1 VATAGNY
8 EACAV
13 CGRHLLRGEEPE
25 VFLNDGQ
32 QRDVCELCIPQAL
45 FAGWIRV
52 GVGDAPTLEP
62 NRRGSGLRNVIERL
76 PRLGRKPSRS
86 ERPDRHDSPARRAA
100 ERQRATRPQS
110 GSTAGASASS
120 GGPHERRPHRLEDE
134 VAALGLPSEEPAA
147 PLAAYRTTATGAP
160 AHVTTSGARMAA
172 RTVDLYNHSEHPR
185 KLSGIARSLG
195 APWVTVRPVEGSRM
209 QIVIAW
215 ELTWYRFEVDL
226 ARESEGVRAAGHGS
240 SLQDLDSDEV
250 EPNAVADEH
259 GYLYLS
265 TATPAV

>member
-1 VATAGNY
+1 M
-8 EACAV
+8 
-13 CGRHLLRGEEPE
+13 CGRHLLRGEAPE
-25 VFLNDGQ
+25 VFLDDGER
-32 QRDVCELCIPQAL
+32 RDVCELCTPQAL

-52 GVGDAPTLEP
+52 GAGDAPTLEP
-62 NRRGSGLRNVIERL
+62 NRRGGGLKNVIERL
-76 PRLGRKPSRS
+76 PGFGRKSSRPNPQ
-86 ERPDRHDSPARRAA
+86 EAPARRAA
-100 ERQRATRPQS
+100 ERRRAAREA
-110 GSTAGASASS
+110 AGTEEPESRA
-120 GGPHERRPHRLEDE
+120 RRPHRLEDE
-134 VAALGLPSEEPAA
+134 IGTLGLPVEEPAA

-185 KLSGIARSLG
+185 TLSGIARSLG

-209 QIVIAW
+209 QVVIAW

-226 ARESEGVRAAGHGS
+226 ARESDGVRAAGHGS
-240 SLQDLDSDEV
+240 SLQDLMAGEV

-265 TATPAV
+265 AATPAI

>member
-1 VATAGNY
+1 M
-8 EACAV
+8 
-13 CGRHLLRGEEPE
+13 CGRHLLRGEAPE
-25 VFLNDGQ
+25 VFLSDGER
-32 QRDVCELCIPQAL
+32 RDVCELCIPQAL

-62 NRRGSGLRNVIERL
+62 NRRGGGLKSVIERL
-76 PRLGRKPSRS
+76 PRIGRKPSRP
-86 ERPDRHDSPARRAA
+86 ERQDSPARRAA
-100 ERQRATRPQS
+100 ERQRSAQQAAEASEAP
-110 GSTAGASASS
+110 AGGSASR
-120 GGPHERRPHRLEDE
+120 ERRPHRLEDE
-134 VAALGLPSEEPAA
+134 IGTLGLPADEPAA

-172 RTVDLYNHSEHPR
+172 RAVDLYNHSAHPR

-195 APWVTVRPVEGSRM
+195 APWVTVRPVEGSQM

-215 ELTWYRFEVDL
+215 ELSWYRFAVDL

-240 SLQDLDSDEV
+240 SLQDLAPGEV

-265 TATPAV
+265 TAAPTK

>member
-8 EACAV
+8 EVCAL
-13 CGRHLLRGEEPE
+13 CGRHLLRGEAPE
-25 VFLNDGQ
+25 VFLSDGE
-32 QRDVCELCIPQAL
+32 RKDVCELCTPQAL

-52 GVGDAPTLEP
+52 GAGDAPTLEP
-62 NRRGSGLRNVIERL
+62 NRRGGGLKSVFERL
-76 PRLGRKPSRS
+76 PGLGRRSSRP
-86 ERPDRHDSPARRAA
+86 EPQEPAARRAGERRRAAREAAA
-100 ERQRATRPQS
+100 EEQPANQPRT
-110 GSTAGASASS
+110 
-120 GGPHERRPHRLEDE
+120 RRPHSLQDE
-134 VAALGLPSEEPAA
+134 IGALGLPTEEPAA
-147 PLAAYRTTATGAP
+147 PLAAYRTTATGDP
-160 AHVTTSGARMAA
+160 AQVTTSGARMAA

-185 KLSGIARSLG
+185 TLSGIARSLG

-226 ARESEGVRAAGHGS
+226 ARESDGVRAAGHGS
-240 SLQDLDSDEV
+240 SLQDLAPGEV

-265 TATPAV
+265 TATPAA

>member
-1 VATAGNY
+1 MF
-8 EACAV
+8 
-13 CGRHLLRGEEPE
+13 LSDGER
-25 VFLNDGQ
+25 
-32 QRDVCELCIPQAL
+32 RDVCELCTPQAL

-52 GVGDAPTLEP
+52 GAGDAPTLEP
-62 NRRGSGLRNVIERL
+62 NRRGSGLKGVLERL
-76 PRLGRKPSRS
+76 PGFGRRPT
-86 ERPDRHDSPARRAA
+86 RPDPQESPARRSA
-100 ERQRATRPQS
+100 ERRRATREAAAEEP
-110 GSTAGASASS
+110 AASQQRT
-120 GGPHERRPHRLEDE
+120 RRPHSLQDE
-134 VAALGLPSEEPAA
+134 IAALGVPVEEPAA

-185 KLSGIARSLG
+185 TLSGIARSLG

-209 QIVIAW
+209 QVVIAW

-226 ARESEGVRAAGHGS
+226 ARESDGVRAAGHGS
-240 SLQDLDSDEV
+240 SLQDLAAGEV

-265 TATPAV
+265 TPAPAA

>member
-1 VATAGNY
+1 M
-8 EACAV
+8 

-25 VFLNDGQ
+25 VFLSDGER
-32 QRDVCELCIPQAL
+32 RDVCELCTPQAL

-52 GVGDAPTLEP
+52 GAGDAPTLEP
-62 NRRGSGLRNVIERL
+62 NRRGGGLKNVIDRL
-76 PRLGRKPSRS
+76 SGFGRKSSRPSPQ
-86 ERPDRHDSPARRAA
+86 ESPARRAA
-100 ERQRATRPQS
+100 ERRRTTREA
-110 GSTAGASASS
+110 AGAAEEPDAGQSRT
-120 GGPHERRPHRLEDE
+120 RRPHRLEDE
-134 VAALGLPSEEPAA
+134 IGALGLPAPEPEAA

-185 KLSGIARSLG
+185 TLSGIARSLG

-209 QIVIAW
+209 QVVIAW

-226 ARESEGVRAAGHGS
+226 ARESDGVRAAGHGT
-240 SLQDLDSDEV
+240 SLQDLTPGEV

>member
-1 VATAGNY
+1 MATAGNY
-8 EACAV
+8 EVCAM
-13 CGRHLLRGEEPE
+13 CGRHLLRGEAPE

-32 QRDVCELCIPQAL
+32 RRDVCELCIPQAL

-62 NRRGSGLRNVIERL
+62 NRGRGGLKNLVERL
-76 PRLGRKPSRS
+76 PKLGRKPSRPDPS
-86 ERPDRHDSPARRAA
+86 ESPARRAA
-100 ERQRATRPQS
+100 ERRRTSRESAAAAADAP
-110 GSTAGASASS
+110 AASS
-120 GGPHERRPHRLEDE
+120 TPRDRRPHRLEDE
-134 VAALGLPSEEPAA
+134 IGSLGGPEEQPAA

-172 RTVDLYNHSEHPR
+172 RAVDLYNHSAHPR
-185 KLSGIARSLG
+185 MLSGIARSLG
-195 APWVTVRPVEGSRM
+195 SPWVTVRPVEGSRM
-209 QIVIAW
+209 QFVIAW

-226 ARESEGVRAAGHGS
+226 ARESDGVRAAGQGT
-240 SLQDLDSDEV
+240 SLQDLAPGEI

-265 TATPAV
+265 TATPAA

>member
-1 VATAGNY
+1 MATAGNY
-8 EACAV
+8 EVCAM
-13 CGRHLLRGEEPE
+13 CGRHLLRGEAPE
-25 VFLNDGQ
+25 VFLSDGER
-32 QRDVCELCIPQAL
+32 RDVCELCTPQAL

-52 GVGDAPTLEP
+52 GAGDAPTLEP
-62 NRRGSGLRNVIERL
+62 NRGRGGLKSMIERL
-76 PRLGRKPSRS
+76 PGLGRKPSR
-86 ERPDRHDSPARRAA
+86 PDPQDSPARRAA
-100 ERQRATRPQS
+100 ERRLRVSPREAVGTDQPASDHSRA
-110 GSTAGASASS
+110 
-120 GGPHERRPHRLEDE
+120 RRHHSLQDE
-134 VAALGLPSEEPAA
+134 IAAHGVPIEQPAA

-185 KLSGIARSLG
+185 TLSGIARSLG

-209 QIVIAW
+209 QVVIAW

-226 ARESEGVRAAGHGS
+226 ARESDGVRAAGHGS
-240 SLQDLDSDEV
+240 SLQDLTPGEI

-265 TATPAV
+265 TATPVA

>member
-1 VATAGNY
+1 MATPGNY
-8 EACAV
+8 EVCAL

-25 VFLNDGQ
+25 VFLNDGER
-32 QRDVCELCIPQAL
+32 RDVCELCTPQAL
-45 FAGWIRV
+45 YAGWIRV

-62 NRRGSGLRNVIERL
+62 NRRRGGLKNVLERL
-76 PRLGRKPSRS
+76 PALGR
-86 ERPDRHDSPARRAA
+86 
-100 ERQRATRPQS
+100 RATRPTPQEP
-110 GSTAGASASS
+110 ASRRAATRRAQREAAPVESVEA
-120 GGPHERRPHRLEDE
+120 PPRERRPHRLEDE
-134 VAALGLPSEEPAA
+134 IGSLGLPVDEPAA

-160 AHVTTSGARMAA
+160 AQITTSGARMAA
-172 RTVDLYNHSEHPR
+172 RTVDLYNHSPHPR
-185 KLSGIARSLG
+185 MLSGIARSLG
-195 APWVTVRPVEGSRM
+195 APWATVRPLEGSRM

-240 SLQDLDSDEV
+240 SLQDLAAGEL

-265 TATPAV
+265 AATPTV

>member
-8 EACAV
+8 EVCAL

-25 VFLNDGQ
+25 VFLNDGER
-32 QRDVCELCIPQAL
+32 RDVCELCAPQAL
-45 FAGWIRV
+45 YAGWIRV
-52 GVGDAPTLEP
+52 GAGDAPTLEP
-62 NRRGSGLRNVIERL
+62 NRRRGGLKTVLDRL
-76 PRLGRKPSRS
+76 PALGRRTT
-86 ERPDRHDSPARRAA
+86 RPAPQEPASRRAA
-100 ERQRATRPQS
+100 NRRTQREA
-110 GSTAGASASS
+110 TAGEPADPA
-120 GGPHERRPHRLEDE
+120 PPRERRPHRLEDE
-134 VAALGLPSEEPAA
+134 IGALGLPVEEPAA

-185 KLSGIARSLG
+185 MLSGIARSLG
-195 APWVTVRPVEGSRM
+195 APWATVRPVEGSRM

-240 SLQDLDSDEV
+240 SLQDLAPGEV

-265 TATPAV
+265 TATPA

>member
-1 VATAGNY
+1 M
-8 EACAV
+8 
-13 CGRHLLRGEEPE
+13 CGRHLLRGEAPE
-25 VFLNDGQ
+25 VFLSDGER
-32 QRDVCELCIPQAL
+32 RDVCELCTPQAL

-52 GVGDAPTLEP
+52 GAGDAPTLEP
-62 NRRGSGLRNVIERL
+62 NRRGGGLKNVIERL
-76 PRLGRKPSRS
+76 PGLKRKSL
-86 ERPDRHDSPARRAA
+86 RPDPQESPARRAA
-100 ERQRATRPQS
+100 ERRRVTREVAETEEPD
-110 GSTAGASASS
+110 ASQTRT
-120 GGPHERRPHRLEDE
+120 RRPHRLEDE
-134 VAALGLPSEEPAA
+134 IGALGLPPEEPAAA

-209 QIVIAW
+209 QVVIAW

-226 ARESEGVRAAGHGS
+226 ARESDGVRAAGHGS
-240 SLQDLDSDEV
+240 SLQDLAPGEV

>member
-1 VATAGNY
+1 MATAGNY
-8 EACAV
+8 EVCAL
-13 CGRHLLRGEEPE
+13 CGRHLLRGEAPE
-25 VFLNDGQ
+25 VFLSDGER
-32 QRDVCELCIPQAL
+32 RDVCELCTPQAL

-52 GVGDAPTLEP
+52 GAGDAPTLEP
-62 NRRGSGLRNVIERL
+62 NRRRGGLKSVIERL
-76 PRLGRKPSRS
+76 PSLGRRS
-86 ERPDRHDSPARRAA
+86 PRPEPQESAGRRAA
-100 ERQRATRPQS
+100 ERRRTTREADEQPAPQS
-110 GSTAGASASS
+110 RS
-120 GGPHERRPHRLEDE
+120 RRPHSLQDE
-134 VAALGLPSEEPAA
+134 IAALGVPVEEPAA

-160 AHVTTSGARMAA
+160 AQVTTSGARMAA

-185 KLSGIARSLG
+185 MLSGIARSLG

-240 SLQDLDSDEV
+240 SLQDLAPGEV

-265 TATPAV
+265 TATPAA